1 MSSTTMHSNDQEELT
16 DEERTLFERLA
27 ERHGNDEVGRICELV
42 LQSSEPKEDTN
53 S

>member
-1 MSSTTMHSNDQEELT
+1 MPGNDQDALT

-27 ERHGNDEVGRICELV
+27 ERHDDDEVGRIFELV